1 MLRNIVNPQLNHVSV
16 LNQNL
21 TVSMYVHS
29 YWDCR
34 WLVLQ
39 CGSEISKS
47 PWEQVGEAQSSE
59 WLPVS
64 ATFWLYCAAR
74 LLHLS
79 ASYLG
84 SSTCPDAAAP
94 TEKRSAS
101 LWSIQ
106 NFWSR
111 LCVSDETPI
120 NFPAAC
126 SLPPSQWLCSHL
138 SLYSDAA
145 ELRDGRTQVSNSEM
159 TLFWDSLRE
168 FRAAEQGEILIKIPS
183 VIWEH
188 SLWSREQSGKP
199 FYHFQTGSAGY
210 LPFDS
215 FNL

>member
-21 TVSMYVHS
+21 TVGMHVHS

-34 WLVLQ
+34 WLVLR

-47 PWEQVGEAQSSE
+47 PWEQVGKHRALSGYQC
-59 WLPVS
+59 LPCSGSIV
-64 ATFWLYCAAR
+64 LLC

-188 SLWSREQSGKP
+188 SLWSGEQSGKP
-199 FYHFQTGSAGY
+199 SYHFQTGSAGY